1 MKKILTLMLL
11 LCCCT
16 AVAMAQMPAA
26 VQRHLPSIIENFNIN
41 KSNDKL
47 AYWYAFSDVDG
58 DGINEFSVADYAKE
72 QIYCY
77 KANSDGAQRI
87 RTIPTGTINWQPLF
101 YIYSTEGRNASLD
114 VTLKHRPLFLNDIK
128 IAKNRFSTNNETW
141 TTEGVDVGKMK
152 RTYNRIIFKPHIG
165 NAKFVSEKATGR
177 NGVFTFALTDAA
189 MTRKMFRG
197 YSDYQATPFIVPQA
211 WLNDHTPLNFTR
223 WLNGEKE
230 MSASPDVIQLIN
242 GFYGNQHVIAT
253 KWLASCPDNERHFY
267 MALFA
272 PKNGVGLVA
281 MVCIAEGEVISVYND
296 WQELSQDNK
305 YTLSGEDYDKDL
317 FFHAPQIMAMV
328 AAPAG
333 LELYVRW
340 NSLEGMHYSIWR
352 EMDQNWIQIQDD
364 YQYLQA
370 W

>member
-281 MVCIAEGEVISVYND
+281 MVCIAEGMVVSTLDYHGTYYGEGESVWFVD
-296 WQELSQDNK
+296 DDGDFME
-305 YTLSGEDYDKDL
+305 
-317 FFHAPQIMAMV
+317 HAPEIQCLV
-328 AAPAG
+328 ATDKG
-333 LELYVRW
+333 LEVYIRQYGGESVQYAIL
-340 NSLEGMHYSIWR
+340 R
-352 EMDQNWIQIQDD
+352 EIGEWLVEIDH
-364 YQYLQA
+364 QYFIYTFN
-370 W
+370 

>member
-1 MKKILTLMLL
+1 MKKFISLL
-11 LCCCT
+11 SLVLGLG
-16 AVAMAQMPAA
+16 AVAQAQMPAA

-47 AYWYAFSDVDG
+47 AHWYAFSDVDG

-72 QIYCY
+72 YISCY
-77 KANSDGAQRI
+77 KADNDGAQRI
-87 RTIPTGTINWQPLF
+87 RTIPTGNINWQPLF
-101 YIYSTEGRNASLD
+101 YIYSTEGRDASLD
-114 VTLKHRPLFLNDIK
+114 ITLKHRPLFLNDIK
-128 IAKNRFSTNNETW
+128 IAKNRFSTDNETW
-141 TTEGVDVGKMK
+141 LTEGVDVGKMK

-177 NGVFTFALTDAA
+177 NGIFTFALTNAS
-189 MTRKMFRG
+189 MTKKMFRG

-211 WLNDHTPLNFTR
+211 WLNDHNVLDYSR

-230 MSASPDVIQLIN
+230 ESASPDVIQLIN

-253 KWLASCPDNERHFY
+253 KWLASCPANERHFY
-267 MALFA
+267 QVLFA

-281 MVCIAEGEVISVYND
+281 MVCISEGEVVSVYND
-296 WQELSQDNK
+296 WHELSKDNE
-305 YTLSGEDYDKDL
+305 YTLSGLDYDEEL
-317 FFHAPQIMAMV
+317 FFFAPQIMAMV
-328 AAPAG
+328 ATPAG

-340 NSLEGMHYSIWR
+340 NSLEGIHYSIWR
-352 EMDQNWIQIQDD
+352 EMNQNWIQIQDD

-370 W
+370 Y